1 MGSKNEFLSMS
12 SVLVDKLTGLEE
24 RHSLAV
30 VALGLEAS
38 RARAIELE
46 GDMNDPGFWNDQNVA
61 RKVSQELAELTRE
74 VEAWDKMRS
83 DLAEAKDI
91 VAFAEEGTA
100 EDKAEAERIVAELEK
115 RFALMEF
122 QMFFSGEYDS
132 RNAILSFHAGAG
144 GTDANDWVA
153 MLLRMVSRFAERQ
166 GFVVELLDESRGE
179 EAGYKSVTVAVRGRN
194 AYGHLRSEAGVHR
207 LVRISPFDGEKMR
220 HTTFAL
226 IEVLPEFDDVDAASV
241 NLDMDDVR
249 IDTFLSSGKGGQ
261 SVNTTYSAVRVTH
274 EPTGISVSCQN
285 ERSQLQNKETALNV
299 LRAKLLH
306 LMVTARLEKLS
317 DIKGEH
323 KTAAWGNQI
332 RSYVLH
338 PYKMV
343 KDHRTDVETSD
354 TDAVLDGDILPFIEA
369 YLRHDA
375 GVRNSDK

>member
-1 MGSKNEFLSMS
+1 MS
-12 SVLVDKLTGLEE
+12 SVLVDKLKGLEE
-24 RHSLAV
+24 RHGLAV

-38 RARAIELE
+38 RARAESLE
-46 GDMNDPGFWNDQNVA
+46 RDMNDPGFWNNQDIA
-61 RKVSQELAELTRE
+61 RKVSQELAELKRE
-74 VEAWDKMRS
+74 IETWDTMQK
-83 DLAEAKDI
+83 DIAEAKDI
-91 VAFAEEGTA
+91 ATFAEGGTA
-100 EDKAEAERIVAELEK
+100 EDIAETERIVSELEQ

-194 AYGHLRSEAGVHR
+194 AYGYLRSEAGVHR

-274 EPTGISVSCQN
+274 APTGISVSCQN

-354 TDAVLDGDILPFIEA
+354 TDAVLDGDILPFVEA

-375 GVRNSDK
+375 GARNA